1 MVSRTGFMLFL
12 ALVATAS
19 FLTITIWSEE
29 VEGRTVIH
37 GDVVVDHDLT
47 WYGDT
52 FEVHGNVT
60 VEGGMHLQ
68 VIQATVEIV
77 GAHNGSHWFNASA
90 GSTLTLD
97 NATIRG
103 SPHPVGIVLAGT
115 GHMVDSSIEGAWTS
129 NMTPAIDLSGAMTM
143 LMSTIQGV
151 PDSTGMLVTGSLEAE
166 SCTFQ
171 DMGDLSMRF
180 HDPTIPGRSSL
191 RNCTFTA
198 PASPAGDT
206 IGVSI
211 WLTEAL
217 AHRVDL
223 TVVGCAFDGF
233 TYGVEAFV
241 NSTTVNLTVS
251 GSDFLGCST
260 GLTISGNQGRVAV
273 TGCAFDGSATV
284 GLSIY
289 VVDPLLRPLNL
300 TVEDVTSTSAGTGIF
315 VRGPLLNF
323 RPVLRRVNVSGC
335 DHGIQA
341 LGATV
346 LVEDSVVL
354 DCTVCFYVEH
364 KARIEIR
371 RTEHTYRSA
380 DIAPAQQAAVV
391 AFSTVEISSCWWW
404 GAHRMTQGT
413 LFLHGDDGVEL
424 KRVDMGD
431 LGRMELVV
439 WSLTRFNDLGR
450 LWVVPSIR
458 QDGHEFV
465 GHNFS
470 IYNSTPQDLQ
480 IVDDQAPVL
489 FDLWP
494 ADGHWFAYD
503 RVNVTGRLVENG
515 SGLDSLTVR
524 VSGGQEVTVDVP
536 PDGNWS
542 AVFGPVTEGL
552 LTVELVARDLT
563 GLTTVMNITGLT
575 VDITD
580 PTIRID
586 HNFTTLTNGS
596 LLIPANDIT
605 LTGVTEP
612 HSTVVAVVLGME
624 DTPYKCNETVE
635 ADEEGAFQVQLCP
648 GRGYHTISITSTDR
662 AGNVGSVEFD
672 IAMDSIGPTVWI
684 TAPERGSDVWYNS
697 TTVDVVASVGDTG
710 ASEWVKVWLNGE
722 EVEAPNGDLVTTLE
736 VAEGETEIMVRA
748 QDQAGLISF
757 AVVTVRVDATA
768 PDLRLV
774 APAETV
780 FSTKDVKVDLQGEL
794 FEEHLAGLTL
804 NGVPLNHL
812 DGLFTAVLNL
822 GEGENT
828 YVITATDLAGNSATR
843 RLVITKDVTPPVYTL
858 SATVPGGT
866 LLQLDGRT
874 YATAPGVGDV
884 LLTLTF
890 SVSER
895 TEFSVSGVI
904 GTVEGEGEVDLQ
916 LDLAEGENTFN
927 INLVDM
933 AGNSASTLVYRVTLD
948 TTPPE
953 IDVPGSATPQTTK
966 DSTHWLRGTVETGA
980 ALTLDGEPLRVNA
993 DGTFSTQVDL
1003 SKGENTFHLEA
1014 IDVVGQEATLD
1025 VVIIREAK
1033 EEDSPGPAAPMV
1045 AMALTLALLA
1055 RGVRGRRGA

>member
-1 MVSRTGFMLFL
+1 
-12 ALVATAS
+12 
-19 FLTITIWSEE
+19 
-29 VEGRTVIH
+29 
-37 GDVVVDHDLT
+37 
-47 WYGDT
+47 
-52 FEVHGNVT
+52 
-60 VEGGMHLQ
+60 
-68 VIQATVEIV
+68 
-77 GAHNGSHWFNASA
+77 
-90 GSTLTLD
+90 
-97 NATIRG
+97 
-103 SPHPVGIVLAGT
+103 
-115 GHMVDSSIEGAWTS
+115 
-129 NMTPAIDLSGAMTM
+129 MTM
-143 LMSTIQGV
+143 LRSTVQGV

-171 DMGDLSMRF
+171 DMGDMTMRF
-180 HDPTIPGRSSL
+180 QDPTIPGRSSL

-206 IGVSI
+206 VGLSI

-217 AHRVDL
+217 GHRVDL

-233 TYGVEAFV
+233 TLGVEAFL
-241 NSTTVNLTVS
+241 NSTKVNLTVS
-251 GSDFLGCST
+251 GSQFRGCGN
-260 GLTISGNQGRVAV
+260 GLSVSGNQGRVAV
-273 TGCAFDGSATV
+273 TDCAFDGSSTV

-289 VVDPLLRPLNL
+289 VLDPLLRPLNL
-300 TVEDVTSTSAGTGIF
+300 TVEDVTSTSAGTGIY

-354 DCTVCFYVEH
+354 DCTACFYVEH

-404 GAHRMTQGT
+404 GAQRITEGT

-424 KRVDMGD
+424 KRLDMGD
-431 LGRMELVV
+431 LGQMELVV
-439 WSLTRFNDLGR
+439 WSLTRYNDLGR

-494 ADGHWFAYD
+494 VDGHWYPYD
-503 RVNVTGRLVENG
+503 RVNVSGRLMENG
-515 SGLDSLTVR
+515 SGLENLTVMI
-524 VSGGQEVTVDVP
+524 SGGQERTVDVP

-542 AVFGPVTEGL
+542 VVFDPIPEGAFA
-552 LTVELVARDLT
+552 VELVARDRT
-563 GLTTVMNITGLT
+563 GLTTGMNITGLT
-575 VDITD
+575 VDITE
-580 PTIRID
+580 PTIRIE

-596 LLIPANDIT
+596 LLVPANDIT
-605 LTGVTEP
+605 LAGVTEP
-612 HSTVVAVVLGME
+612 YATVVALVLGME

-635 ADEEGAFQVQLCP
+635 AGAMGRFEVQLCP
-648 GRGYHTISITSTDR
+648 GLGYHIISITSTDR
-662 AGNVGSVEFD
+662 AGNEGRLVFD
-672 IAMDSIGPTVWI
+672 IAMDSYGPTVWI
-684 TAPERGSDVWYNS
+684 TAPERDSDVWYNS
-697 TTVDVVASVGDTG
+697 TTIDVVASVGDRG

-722 EVEAPNGDLVTTLE
+722 EVDAPNGDLVTTLE
-736 VAEGETEIMVRA
+736 VAEGETEIKVKA

-757 AVVTVRVDATA
+757 ASVKVRVDATA
-768 PDLRLV
+768 PDLGLV
-774 APAETV
+774 APTQTV
-780 FSTKDVKVDLQGEL
+780 FSTKDLKVDLQGEL
-794 FEEHLAGLTL
+794 VEANLASLTL
-804 NGVPLNHL
+804 NGAPLNLL

-843 RLVITKDVTPPVYTL
+843 RLVITKDVTPPDYTL

-866 LLQLDGRT
+866 LLQVDGRT
-874 YATAPGVGDV
+874 YASAPGDGDV
-884 LLTLTF
+884 VLDLTF

-895 TEFSVSGVI
+895 TEISVSGVI
-904 GTVEGEGEVDLQ
+904 GTVEGEGEVDLL
-916 LDLAEGENTFN
+916 LDLVEGENTFT

-933 AGNSASTLVYRVTLD
+933 AGNPASTLVYRVTLD

-953 IDVPGSATPQTTK
+953 IVVPGSDAPQTTK

-980 ALTLDGEPLRVNA
+980 AVTLDGEPLRVNA

-1014 IDVVGQEATLD
+1014 IDEVGQVSTLD
-1025 VVIIREAK
+1025 VVINREAK

-1045 AMALTLALLA
+1045 ALALTLALLA
-1055 RGVRGRRGA
+1055 YGVRGRRRA